1 MNIGKIVTSV
11 TNKAYELMRK
21 APTTNIRILL
31 TLAIVTGTAIKY
43 WMHDTWI
50 PDWQWL
56 IFLAGMAGLDV
67 WQHNNKRKT
76 TWTPKEKAE
85 AIVIQNGHAVADV
98 ELNTELES
106 EDERG

>member
-1 MNIGKIVTSV
+1 MNLGKIVTVV
-11 TNKAYELMRK
+11 TDKAYELVRK

-56 IFLAGMAGLDV
+56 VFLAGMAGLDV
-67 WQHNNKRKT
+67 WQHHNKRKT
-76 TWTPKEKAE
+76 NWSPKEQAE
-85 AIVIQNGHAVADV
+85 AIAIQNGHATAKI
-98 ELNTELES
+98 ELNPELES